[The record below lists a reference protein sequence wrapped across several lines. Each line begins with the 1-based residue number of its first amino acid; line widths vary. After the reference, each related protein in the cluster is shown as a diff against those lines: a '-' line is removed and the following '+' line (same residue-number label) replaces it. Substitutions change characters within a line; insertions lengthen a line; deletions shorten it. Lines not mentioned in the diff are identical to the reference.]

1 MKKVFFLCM
10 VAGLTATACNL
21 DWFKKNPKQ
30 EEEIVTHDDSV
41 QDSTFNVDDS
51 IPVVKDT
58 TRH

>member
-1 MKKVFFLCM
+1 M

-30 EEEIVTHDDSV
+30 EEEIVTPDDSV